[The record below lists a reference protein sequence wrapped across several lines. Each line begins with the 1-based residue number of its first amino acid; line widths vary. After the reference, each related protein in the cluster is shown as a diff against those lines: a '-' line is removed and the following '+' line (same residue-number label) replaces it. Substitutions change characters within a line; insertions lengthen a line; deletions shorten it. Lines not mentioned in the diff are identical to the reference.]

1 MVEVVACFFLIS
13 FPLAMWVF
21 FAVAKRV
28 YRHRPDDASF
38 LGRLLSAPSG
48 PQPVA
53 PQTAESRSQADS
65 P

>member
-1 MVEVVACFFLIS
+1 MVEAVACFFLIS
-13 FPLAMWVF
+13 FPLAAWVF

-38 LGRLLSAPSG
+38 LGRLLSTPPGPRPAA
-48 PQPVA
+48 PQPG
-53 PQTAESRSQADS
+53 ESRSQADS